1 MAQQKPGDRTLCIF
15 ALLVGILLAGQL
27 HCHAAFAETDTN
39 LKAGLNELTFKDG
52 QFYCLYVPPKV
63 LKAPEGVRIL
73 VSVHGYTGQEDNEKG
88 RKIVR
93 RTAERWAKLAQKE
106 GWVVLA
112 PHFDE
117 TRFNRRYQT
126 LNTGGLRADVRL
138 HQLIEKTEKMLPG
151 IKTDKLLLFGFSG
164 GGQFVHRYAA
174 FHPERVDRAVV
185 GAPGWYTWPDP
196 SLTYPVGTRS
206 KYLPKGLKPK
216 MCELCGL
223 DLLVIVGDMDLT
235 AGAFEKKYGDHNLLE
250 LQGEG
255 RVYRAQNW
263 VDAMREYAG
272 EHDCPFNI
280 KLEIV
285 PFTGH
290 KINTKLLNTSAD
302 FLSGK

>member
-1 MAQQKPGDRTLCIF
+1 MAQHKPGDRKLRIP
-15 ALLVGILLAGQL
+15 ALLIGILLAGQL
-27 HCHAAFAETDTN
+27 HGHTAFAEADAN

-63 LKAPEGVRIL
+63 LKMPEGAKIL
-73 VSVHGYTGQEDNEKG
+73 VSVHGYGGQEINEKG
-88 RKIVR
+88 RRSVR
-93 RTAERWAKLAQKE
+93 RAAERWSKQAQKE

-117 TRFNRRYQT
+117 TRFSRRYQT
-126 LNTGGLRADVRL
+126 LNTRGLRADIRL
-138 HQLIEKTEKMLPG
+138 HQLVKETENMLPG
-151 IKTDKLLLFGFSG
+151 VQTDKLLLFGFSG

-174 FHPERVDRAVV
+174 FHPERVDRAVA

-196 SLTYPVGTRS
+196 SRSYPVGIKS
-206 KYLPKGLKPK
+206 KYLPKGLEPK
-216 MCELCGL
+216 ICELCGL
-223 DLLVIVGDMDLT
+223 NLMVIVGDKDIN
-235 AGAFEKKYGDHNLLE
+235 ASAFREKYGDHNLLE

-255 RVYRAQNW
+255 RVHRARNW
-263 VDAMREYAG
+263 VDAMRDYAA

-290 KINTKLLNTSAD
+290 TTNTKLLNTSAN
-302 FLSGK
+302 FLSDS